1 MTRLIYAIFWILV
14 YLTLALAPLFVLMM
28 SATRPGRGFW
38 TEFSVALGFA
48 GLAMMGL
55 QFLLTARFRGLT
67 TPYGID
73 VVYHFHRQI
82 SIIAF
87 ILILAHPIIL
97 FVTRPTTLLFLNLS
111 AAPWSARFGVLAVL
125 ALLIVIFTSVY
136 RLGLRFAYE
145 PWRITHGM
153 FATLAIVLA
162 MGHVVLVG
170 YYVDSP
176 GKQAVWLILG
186 AIWIGALLYIRII
199 KPINMLRRPYKVEE
213 VRQERGDVYS
223 LVLKPDGH
231 KGMQFKP
238 GQFAW
243 LTIWNSPFAIK
254 EHPFSFSSS
263 SMQNGRYEMAIKELG
278 DFTSKIKTIT
288 PGTTAYLDGPYGVFS
303 IDNHPAPGYVFLAG
317 GIGITPIISIL
328 RTMADRNDQRPVILF
343 YGSKTWDDTSFREEL
358 DELKN
363 VINLLVVYV
372 LENPP
377 DGWEGE
383 TGFVTAKL
391 LARYLPENR
400 MELEYFICG
409 PIPMMD
415 AVENG
420 LNQLGISLEQTQAER
435 FNLV

>member
-97 FVTRPTTLLFLNLS
+97 FVTRPTTLLFLNLA

-186 AIWIGALLYIRII
+186 AIWIGACLYIRII

-231 KGMQFKP
+231 KGYAVQ
-238 GQFAW
+238 
-243 LTIWNSPFAIK
+243 T
-254 EHPFSFSSS
+254 
-263 SMQNGRYEMAIKELG
+263 
-278 DFTSKIKTIT
+278 
-288 PGTTAYLDGPYGVFS
+288 
-303 IDNHPAPGYVFLAG
+303 
-317 GIGITPIISIL
+317 
-328 RTMADRNDQRPVILF
+328 RPVRLVDDLEFTFRNQGASFLVLF
-343 YGSKTWDDTSFREEL
+343 KFDAEWQIR
-358 DELKN
+358 
-363 VINLLVVYV
+363 
-372 LENPP
+372 
-377 DGWEGE
+377 DGYQRAG
-383 TGFVTAKL
+383 
-391 LARYLPENR
+391 
-400 MELEYFICG
+400 
-409 PIPMMD
+409 
-415 AVENG
+415 
-420 LNQLGISLEQTQAER
+420 
-435 FNLV
+435 